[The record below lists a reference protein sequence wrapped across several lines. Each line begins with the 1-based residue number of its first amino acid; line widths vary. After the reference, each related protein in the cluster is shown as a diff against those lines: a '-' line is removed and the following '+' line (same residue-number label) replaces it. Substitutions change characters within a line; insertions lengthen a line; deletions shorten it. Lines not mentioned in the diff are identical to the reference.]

1 MPTTTQKSSP
11 MRQLPKARPR
21 KNVQANFFRTRNR
34 SNLALTAVLLVGC
47 LTVLLPMYFSTVT
60 AFKSRSDMAAN
71 LWSLPSVWQWG
82 NFAEAAR
89 VTNFPL
95 ALSNSAFVT
104 VSAVILTILTNSLAA
119 YAIAR
124 NMHRRTFKILF
135 YYLISALF
143 IPFSIVMLPL
153 VKEMSWLKL
162 DNLVG
167 LTLLYIV
174 YSLPFN
180 VLLYTGYLQTIP
192 LSLDEAAALDGASTW
207 GTFWRVIFPLLTPVH
222 ATVAILTGLYTW
234 NDFMMPLVLLSDQSQ
249 YTLPLVQY
257 AFQGTFSTNYN
268 LSFASYL
275 LALAP
280 MVLIYLV
287 AQRWIIGGVMRGSV
301 K

>member
-1 MPTTTQKSSP
+1 MSTVKRIS
-11 MRQLPKARPR
+11 RAVCEKRKAPSELAVSR
-21 KNVQANFFRTRNR
+21 FSRTRR
-34 SNLALTAVLLVGC
+34 RANLPLTAVLLAGC
-47 LTVLLPMYFSTVT
+47 LTVIVPLYFSVVT
-60 AFKSRSDMAAN
+60 AFKGRSDMAAN
-71 LWSLPSVWQWG
+71 LWSIPSTWHWG
-82 NFAEAAR
+82 NFLEAAK
-89 VTNFPL
+89 VTDFPR
-95 ALSNSAFVT
+95 ALNNSVAVT
-104 VSAVILTILTNSLAA
+104 VSVVVLTILTNSLAA

-124 NMHRRTFKILF
+124 NMHRRVFKGLF

-153 VKEMSWLKL
+153 VKEMSALGL

-167 LTLLYIV
+167 LVLLYVV

-180 VLLYTGYLQTIP
+180 VLLYTGYLQSIP
-192 LSLDEAAALDGASTW
+192 VSLEEAAALDGASTW
-207 GTFWRVIFPLLTPVH
+207 GTFWRIIFPLLTPVH

-234 NDFMMPLVLLSDQSQ
+234 NDFMLPLVLLSDQSQ

-280 MVLIYLV
+280 MVVIYV
-287 AQRWIIGGVMRGSV
+287 FAQRWIIGGVMRGSV